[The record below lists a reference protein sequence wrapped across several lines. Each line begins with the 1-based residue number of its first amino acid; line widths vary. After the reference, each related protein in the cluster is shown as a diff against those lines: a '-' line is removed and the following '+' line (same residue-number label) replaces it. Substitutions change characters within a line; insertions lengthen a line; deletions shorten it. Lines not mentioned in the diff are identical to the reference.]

1 MPEPLLT
8 QFQEFG
14 SVYLNPYEKK
24 SNAPTE
30 KLFRSVETH
39 IQLLM
44 MARYCV
50 YKWISPFNEM
60 VAKLEERS
68 DKIMMDIG
76 RIIYRH
82 GAEIA
87 FSTMTLDIP
96 KEIEAP
102 QLQDTQKSTDT

>member
-1 MPEPLLT
+1 
-8 QFQEFG
+8 
-14 SVYLNPYEKK
+14 
-24 SNAPTE
+24 
-30 KLFRSVETH
+30 
-39 IQLLM
+39 
-44 MARYCV
+44 
-50 YKWISPFNEM
+50 
-60 VAKLEERS
+60 
-68 DKIMMDIG
+68 MMDIG